1 MHRRTF
7 LIAASLASIVSLAGL
22 TGCLGAAAGSN
33 GNGNGNGSGNGNGNG
48 SNATNDSGSS
58 ASYQQVDAE
67 TAKELMDTEDDYV
80 ILDVRTQAEYDES
93 HIPGAILIPHDTV
106 ATAAEDALPDKGQL
120 ILVYCRSGNR
130 SKQTSQALVD
140 LGYTNVV
147 EFGGINSWPYEVE

>member
-33 GNGNGNGSGNGNGNG
+33 GNGNGTGNGNG
-48 SNATNDSGSS
+48 SNATNDSSNSS
-58 ASYQQVDAE
+58 SYQQVDAE

-106 ATAAEDALPDKGQL
+106 ATAAENALPDKGQL
-120 ILVYCRSGNR
+120 ILAYCRSGNR
-130 SKQTSQALVD
+130 SKQASQTLVD

>member
-1 MHRRTF
+1 MNRRTF
-7 LIAASLASIVSLAGL
+7 LIAASFASIVSLAGL
-22 TGCLGAAAGSN
+22 TGCFGAAADSN
-33 GNGNGNGSGNGNGNG
+33 GNGNSNG
-48 SNATNDSGSS
+48 SNATNDSSNSS
-58 ASYQQVDAE
+58 SYQQVDAE

-106 ATAAEDALPDKGQL
+106 TTAAEDALPDKDQL

-130 SKQTSQALVD
+130 SKQASQTLVD

>member
-7 LIAASLASIVSLAGL
+7 LIAASLASIVSLTGL
-22 TGCLGAAAGSN
+22 TDCLGAAAGSN
-33 GNGNGNGSGNGNGNG
+33 GNGNSNSNE
-48 SNATNDSGSS
+48 SNATNNSS
-58 ASYQQVDAE
+58 NFSSYQQVDAE
-67 TAKELMDTEDDYV
+67 TAKKLMDTEDDYV
-80 ILDVRTQAEYDES
+80 ILDARTQAEYDES

-106 ATAAEDALPDKGQL
+106 TTAAEDALPDKGQL

-130 SKQTSQALVD
+130 SKQASQALVD

>member
-7 LIAASLASIVSLAGL
+7 LIAASLASIASLAGL

-33 GNGNGNGSGNGNGNG
+33 GNGNGNGNG
-48 SNATNDSGSS
+48 SNATNDSSNSS
-58 ASYQQVDAE
+58 SYQQVDAE

-80 ILDVRTQAEYDES
+80 ILDVRTQAEYDEG

-106 ATAAEDALPDKGQL
+106 TTAAEDALPDKGQL

-130 SKQTSQALVD
+130 SKQASQTLVD

-147 EFGGINSWPYEVE
+147 EFGGIDSWPYEVE

>member
-33 GNGNGNGSGNGNGNG
+33 GNGNGNE
-48 SNATNDSGSS
+48 SNATNNSS
-58 ASYQQVDAE
+58 NFSSYQQVDAE
-67 TAKELMDTEDDYV
+67 TAKKLMDTEDDYV
-80 ILDVRTQAEYDES
+80 ILDARTQAEYDEG

-106 ATAAEDALPDKGQL
+106 TTAAEDALPDKGQL

-130 SKQTSQALVD
+130 SKQASQALVD

>member
-1 MHRRTF
+1 MLKSNKPREGHDMHRRTF
-7 LIAASLASIVSLAGL
+7 LIAASLASIVSLAEL
-22 TGCLGAAAGSN
+22 AGCLGAAAGS
-33 GNGNGNGSGNGNGNG
+33 NG

-58 ASYQQVDAE
+58 ASYQQVNAE

-130 SKQTSQALVD
+130 SKQASQALVD

>member
-1 MHRRTF
+1 MNRRTF
-7 LIAASLASIVSLAGL
+7 LIAASLAGAISLAGL
-22 TGCLGAAAGSN
+22 TGCFGAAAGSSGNAGKGNVGREN
-33 GNGNGNGSGNGNGNG
+33 GGSGNS
-48 SNATNDSGSS
+48 SN
-58 ASYQQVDAE
+58 SYQQDNAD

-80 ILDVRTQAEYDES
+80 ILDARTQAEYDEG

-106 ATAAEDALPDKGQL
+106 ATAAEDALPDKDQL

-130 SKQTSQALVD
+130 SKQASQALVD